1 LQRLLHLA
9 TPELPVTAP
18 RVFTLT
24 PDAATAIIAAR
35 HDAGVPEDWGV
46 RFCSAL
52 EQPTGITFEF
62 VAGPQPN
69 DILGGS
75 QELRT
80 YVEMA
85 VYRDVGEATVECLD
99 VGGAAELVVR
109 SRRASRAGNLP
120 AHLTR
125 A

>member
-1 LQRLLHLA
+1 
-9 TPELPVTAP
+9 
-18 RVFTLT
+18 VFSLT

-35 HDAGVPEDWGV
+35 HEAGVPDDWGV

-62 VAGPQPN
+62 VFRGEPN

-75 QELRT
+75 DELRT

-85 VYRDVGEATVECLD
+85 VHRDIGEATVECQD
-99 VGGAAELVVR
+99 VEGIAELVVR
-109 SRRASRAGNLP
+109 SSGTARAGAQP